1 MKSGKHIAEYLAGT
15 AVAAVLAFPCL
26 VTAASRSPQQG
37 VPPGPPPRAEIS
49 RPNEEWPARGHA
61 GDWLRR
67 YKDLPP
73 EEQERALQNDPAFR
87 RLPPLQ
93 QQRLR
98 QRLQHFSN
106 LPPDEQLRVLN
117 RMETWEHLTRE
128 QKMQARQI
136 FSEMRELPPAR
147 RSQVRQAIRGLR
159 AMPPDQ
165 REREIDSDQFR
176 SRFTDHER
184 DMIRGISRLPLA
196 PPEEPPSGSPEGPLT
211 GPPPGPPPE

>member
-1 MKSGKHIAEYLAGT
+1 
-15 AVAAVLAFPCL
+15 VAAALALPCASL
-26 VTAASRSPQQG
+26 AALHPAQQ
-37 VPPGPPPRAEIS
+37 PAPPPRAEIS
-49 RPNEEWPARGHA
+49 RPHDEPPIHGHA

-87 RLPPLQ
+87 RLPPGQ

-98 QRLQHFSN
+98 QRLQHFSS
-106 LPPDEQLRVLN
+106 LPPDEQLRMLN

-128 QKMQARQI
+128 QKQQARQI
-136 FSEMRELPPAR
+136 FFAMRELPPAR
-147 RSQVRQAIRGLR
+147 RYQVRQAIRELR

-165 REREIDSDQFR
+165 REREIDSEQYR

-184 DMIRGISRLPLA
+184 EMIRGITRLPLA
-196 PPEEPPSGSPEGPLT
+196 PPESGQAGPQD
-211 GPPPGPPPE
+211 